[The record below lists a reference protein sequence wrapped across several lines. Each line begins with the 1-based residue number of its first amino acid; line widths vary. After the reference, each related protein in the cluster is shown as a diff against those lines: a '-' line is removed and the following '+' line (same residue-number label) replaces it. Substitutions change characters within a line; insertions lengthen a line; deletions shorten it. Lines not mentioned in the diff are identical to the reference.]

1 MSKRSRGRS
10 NPSRGARVERRKE
23 ARRRAAAGPSGPTV
37 MRIPDAVRN
46 LTDQPKETDRG

>member
-10 NPSRGARVERRKE
+10 NPARVERRKE
-23 ARRRAAAGPSGPTV
+23 ARRQRAAGPPGPTV

-46 LTDQPKETDRG
+46 LTNQPKEGHRG